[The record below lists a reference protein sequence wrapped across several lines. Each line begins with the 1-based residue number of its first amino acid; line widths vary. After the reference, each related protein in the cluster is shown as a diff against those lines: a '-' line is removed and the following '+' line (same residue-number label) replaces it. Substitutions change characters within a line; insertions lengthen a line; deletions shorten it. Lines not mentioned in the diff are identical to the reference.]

1 MLDVTDNYADPFG
14 KTIGCEDV
22 VSKIDVCREHYKK
35 VGLGGGYVD
44 QFAR

>member
-14 KTIGCEDV
+14 NTIGYENV
-22 VSKIDVCREHYKK
+22 FSKIDVSREHYKK
-35 VGLGGGYVD
+35 FGLGGDYVD